1 MRSEDR
7 TQVIEWRV
15 ATFKATERFRDNGR
29 CLSSSVQDCIWS
41 FLSPLQTRDE
51 ASEQSGRTKVKAACD
66 NAVELSLMIRQ
77 LKDDFKV
84 DDLAGAVGKPIS
96 QWDGIAEDVLSV
108 PARLGGQPGT
118 IAYVIT
124 GALIKSPRENP
135 EKDLPLEKAQ
145 VAVYE

>member
-1 MRSEDR
+1 MRIEDR
-7 TQVIEWRV
+7 ARVIEWRV
-15 ATFKATERFRDNGR
+15 ATFKATERVRDNGR
-29 CLSSSVQDCIWS
+29 RLSSAVQDYIWDLFS
-41 FLSPLQTRDE
+41 LLEMKDQT
-51 ASEQSGRTKVKAACD
+51 AEQSGRTKLKAVCD

-84 DDLAGAVGKPIS
+84 DSLAGAVGKPIS
-96 QWDGIAEDVLSV
+96 QWDRMAEDVLSV
-108 PARLGGQPGT
+108 PARFGGERGT

-124 GALIKSPRENP
+124 GALIKSPKEDL